1 MRQPRDSDG
10 DTDRCEVGNLQLK
23 LELGKGIIVEEGREE
38 KSRERWRREG
48 EKKKIESR
56 IDSAGVCLEDRQ
68 FKWPDL
74 RDSNPGL

>member
-38 KSRERWRREG
+38 KSRERWRREC
-48 EKKKIESR
+48 EKKRARER
-56 IDSAGVCLEDRQ
+56 GDVRRER
-68 FKWPDL
+68 
-74 RDSNPGL
+74 RRR